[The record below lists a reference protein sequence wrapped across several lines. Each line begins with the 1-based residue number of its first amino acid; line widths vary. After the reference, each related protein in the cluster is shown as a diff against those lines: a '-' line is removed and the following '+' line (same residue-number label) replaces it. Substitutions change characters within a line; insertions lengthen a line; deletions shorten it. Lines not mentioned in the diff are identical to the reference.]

1 MATHPNA
8 QANFR
13 NMFWKPFHMCIKAM
27 ARTFSRGPLNLWA
40 KANADGYHNKLAPEM
55 LDEKSRAR
63 AEGNIM
69 NDVGA
74 HQYTADR
81 EGSTLFPTIW
91 KPYTIMYPYER
102 LEDLEP
108 WLFEPGQYNG
118 RIGVV
123 WETCTACKMC
133 IKACP
138 NDCLHMSTK
147 LRVDIM
153 DTVDSDHQHGGLGK
167 ELEVG
172 GIAALPLEDVIAE
185 HETRNPVTAHTAP
198 ESEYRFGEVID
209 LSKDTATVRW
219 NDSNLESVEYI
230 ENLLTGDEQI
240 VSGMIDLGRCMYCGL
255 CMEACP
261 STSFFMTNEY
271 DGLSG
276 FTREDLWLD
285 ASRTR
290 VLISEQQEAVD
301 AELALRAKQERTKRA
316 KRAEKASKAK
326 AENKAEA

>member
-8 QANFR
+8 QPNFR

-27 ARTFSRGPLNLWA
+27 ARTFSRGPLNRWA
-40 KANADGYHNKLAPEM
+40 KANADGYHNKIEPNM
-55 LDEKSRAR
+55 LDEKSIAR

-69 NDVGA
+69 NDVTA
-74 HQYTADR
+74 HEYTADR
-81 EGSTLFPTIW
+81 EGSELFPTIW

-123 WETCTACKMC
+123 WETCTACKLC
-133 IKACP
+133 IRICP

-147 LRVDIM
+147 LRVDIL
-153 DTVDSDHQHGGLGK
+153 DLQDEDSEHGGLGSN
-167 ELEVG
+167 LQVG
-172 GIAALPLEDVIAE
+172 GYAALPLEEVIAA
-185 HETRNPVTAHTAP
+185 HEVRNPVTAHTAP
-198 ESEYRFGEVID
+198 EPEYRFGEVIS
-209 LSKDTATVRW
+209 LSGKTATVRW
-219 NDSNLESVEYI
+219 NDSNKETIEYS
-230 ENLLTGDEQI
+230 ENLLRGDEQI
-240 VSGMIDLGRCMYCGL
+240 VSGMIDMGRCMFCGL
-255 CMEACP
+255 CMEACD

-276 FTREDLWLD
+276 YTREDLWYD

-301 AELALRAKQERTKRA
+301 EELALRAKKERA
-316 KRAEKASKAK
+316 KRAKKADKKSREAK
-326 AENKAEA
+326 KAEA